1 MKVLKFLDQYL
12 EVILIS
18 ILFSIM
24 IVSTFSQI
32 ILRALFNDSISWSEE
47 LTRYCFILMVFFG
60 ISYAVKL
67 NKHIKIDLIMNIL
80 NDKKKKILEIFST
93 IIFMLFTLYL
103 TFYGAGVAQ
112 KMFSLGQTSPA
123 LHIPVGF
130 LYSIIPLGLGL
141 TTIRLLQKL
150 FGDFKSFRLDK

>member
-1 MKVLKFLDQYL
+1 MLKFLDQYL